1 MAKVEI
7 SGVDLTTRDV
17 NTSIKDAITSNEKEI
32 TIKDV
37 ESLNSIA
44 VGIQSEANIELN
56 GDFGDFI
63 GALNDGAEITINGSV
78 NKYLGDNMTEGEIIL
93 NGGAGDGVG
102 FGKCNG
108 NIVVRGNAGDG
119 VGQLHKNGVI
129 LIDGNIGKTA
139 GLYMLDGD
147 IIITGNS
154 SKDLGDWMIGGAIYI
169 AGSYQ
174 LGYNAKETELT
185 EEDKDKL
192 NSLFKQYDIDQKA
205 ENFTKIV
212 KDQLR
217 PFYGK

>member
-78 NKYLGDNMTEGEIIL
+78 NKYL
-93 NGGAGDGVG
+93 GDGVG